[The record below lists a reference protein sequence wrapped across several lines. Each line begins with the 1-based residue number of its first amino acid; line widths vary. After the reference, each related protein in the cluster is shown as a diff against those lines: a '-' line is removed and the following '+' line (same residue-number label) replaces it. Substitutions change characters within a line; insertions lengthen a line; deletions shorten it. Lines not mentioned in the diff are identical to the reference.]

1 MSKFLTDLEVK
12 PADPAALD
20 DGNWKLI
27 APLEYQGDFSG
38 KTFTV
43 PAGFVTNF
51 ASVPRL
57 AFIYA
62 MFGGK
67 ADQAATL
74 HDYLYTAP
82 APVSRRVADGTFL
95 EASKVTGVAAWR
107 RWPMWAGVRLFGRS
121 HYNTAM

>member
-1 MSKFLTDLEVK
+1 MSAFLSELQVENAS
-12 PADPAALD
+12 PLD
-20 DGNWKLI
+20 DGNWRLT
-27 APLEYQGDFSG
+27 APLVYESDIAR

-43 PAGFVTNF
+43 PVGFVTNY

-62 MFGGK
+62 MFGGV
-67 ADQAATL
+67 ANEAAAL
-74 HDYLYTAP
+74 HDFLYTRVS
-82 APVSRRVADGTFL
+82 PVARSMADAIFK